1 MMIRLDKIS
10 MAGQGG
16 SQKRLLAPLLAMG
29 PQFLFMDDNAPPHR
43 TVTVEELLESEDI
56 EHMDWSARSLDLNP
70 VKHVRNL
77 LGRPVA
83 APNLSPVTIPKLRY
97 VLQEERAAVS
107 QQLINNHISSMHK

>member
-1 MMIRLDKIS
+1 
-10 MAGQGG
+10 
-16 SQKRLLAPLLAMG
+16 MG

-83 APNLSPVTIPKLRY
+83 ARNLSPVTIPKLRL

-107 QQLINNHISSMHK
+107 QQLINNHISSMHKWCETCLAVRGDHIPY